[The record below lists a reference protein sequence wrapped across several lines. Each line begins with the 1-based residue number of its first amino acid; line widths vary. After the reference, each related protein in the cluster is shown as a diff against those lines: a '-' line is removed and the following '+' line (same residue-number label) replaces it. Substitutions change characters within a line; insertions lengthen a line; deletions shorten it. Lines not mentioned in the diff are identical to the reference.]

1 MLPQAARAAGGGRR
15 PSLRTAGARQ
25 TSRAAGPRA
34 GVTLP
39 PARRPTRRRH
49 APDNSTR
56 ARGEGSRMH
65 VCRAGWAGARDERP
79 GRRGGSRGE
88 EEEEEQEQEEE
99 EEEEEVEQRPWE
111 HGRKKRSRSRAGV
124 ALPPAHGLRSA
135 IRIGPP
141 SRIEDRGPRIERRAA
156 AEPPPQRL
164 LTPAPRPCS
173 PCAPCCSSTRSS
185 SGTTTAPGS
194 ACSGE

>member
-79 GRRGGSRGE
+79 GRRGGRRRRRRRRWR
-88 EEEEEQEQEEE
+88 
-99 EEEEEVEQRPWE
+99 RPL
-111 HGRKKRSRSRAGV
+111 GARKKKTQSLAGGCGFASRPRA
-124 ALPPAHGLRSA
+124 P
-135 IRIGPP
+135 IGDQDRT
-141 SRIEDRGPRIERRAA
+141 SLEDRGSRTEDREAGGSRAPASEA
-156 AEPPPQRL
+156 AHSGSSPLQPLCSL
-164 LTPAPRPCS
+164 LQQYS
-173 PCAPCCSSTRSS
+173 IFFGDHDSSRQ
-185 SGTTTAPGS
+185 
-194 ACSGE
+194 CMQW

>member
-88 EEEEEQEQEEE
+88 EEEEE
-99 EEEEEVEQRPWE
+99 EEEEVEQRPWE

-124 ALPPAHGLRSA
+124 ALPPAQRA
-135 IRIGPP
+135 PIGDQDRT
-141 SRIEDRGPRIERRAA
+141 SLEDRGSRTEDREAGGSRAPASEA
-156 AEPPPQRL
+156 AHSGSSPLQPLCSL
-164 LTPAPRPCS
+164 LQQYS
-173 PCAPCCSSTRSS
+173 IFFGDHDSSRQ
-185 SGTTTAPGS
+185 
-194 ACSGE
+194 CMQW